1 MSRTSQQEPSD
12 ALADFQQAFEGISA
26 KAYKDSAGILT
37 IGIGHTNQRIAPFD
51 KTSEWDMRHIME
63 VWRKDLQEAVDC
75 ANRWLNV
82 QVEQCQFDMLVDL
95 IFNAGR
101 PKTLLAC
108 LNEGQVEDA
117 ETQLL
122 RWIYYTD
129 GGVRKV
135 AIGLVKRCFAR
146 YQYWRGEDWLPF
158 AQCPATSR
166 NIEPLR
172 ALIAPLGYRI
182 IPDRKSKWRLQ
193 RVA

>member
-1 MSRTSQQEPSD
+1 MQ
-12 ALADFQQAFEGISA
+12 
-26 KAYKDSAGILT
+26 
-37 IGIGHTNQRIAPFD
+37 
-51 KTSEWDMRHIME
+51 HIME

-82 QVEQCQFDMLVDL
+82 QVEQRQFDMLVDL

-108 LNEGQVEDA
+108 LNEGQVEGA

-135 AIGLVKRCFAR
+135 AIGLVKPESSISITR
-146 YQYWRGEDWLPF
+146 
-158 AQCPATSR
+158 
-166 NIEPLR
+166 
-172 ALIAPLGYRI
+172 
-182 IPDRKSKWRLQ
+182 
-193 RVA
+193 